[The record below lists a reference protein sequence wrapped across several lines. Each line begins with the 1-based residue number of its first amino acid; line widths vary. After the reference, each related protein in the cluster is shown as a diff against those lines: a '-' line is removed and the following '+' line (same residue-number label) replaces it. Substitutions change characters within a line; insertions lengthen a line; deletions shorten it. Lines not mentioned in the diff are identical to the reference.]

1 MTLDFTNT
9 IIFPIAAKFKSNMDL
24 YEDLILSISV
34 NFYLTNLLS
43 FHFLS
48 DQEYPVLTLI
58 FFKFCQI
65 LLIVDF
71 FIFMFV
77 LNS

>member
-58 FFKFCQI
+58 FFQI
-65 LLIVDF
+65 FSDSFNSGF
-71 FIFMFV
+71 F
-77 LNS
+77 LYLCLY